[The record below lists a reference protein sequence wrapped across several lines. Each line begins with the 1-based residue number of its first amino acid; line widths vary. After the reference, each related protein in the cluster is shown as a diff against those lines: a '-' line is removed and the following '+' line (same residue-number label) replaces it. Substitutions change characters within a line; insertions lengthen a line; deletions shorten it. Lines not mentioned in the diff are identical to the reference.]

1 MGGSFGI
8 RIVMQIEL
16 RVCLRQTSHRQWYT
30 LHFPCALCKIATL
43 TDTYEEMRAKTLRI
57 LFAKYVTFLI
67 IDLIFFGSFP
77 VTLNYIFPVQDS

>member
-1 MGGSFGI
+1 
-8 RIVMQIEL
+8 MQIEL

-43 TDTYEEMRAKTLRI
+43 TDTYEEMRARTVGI
-57 LFAKYVTFLI
+57 LFAKFVTSLI